1 VVAGFWVMMATRTTA
16 MITFET
22 TLGYCG
28 VRWSEAGITRVLL
41 PTRDGLSGPSHE
53 NDAAVPVFV
62 QRAIDG
68 MTAVLAGAADDLRDV
83 QLDDR
88 GIDDFR
94 RAVYAETRRTAP
106 GTTRSYGD
114 IARAIDRPDDA
125 RDVGVALSRNPFPI
139 IVPCHRV
146 VAANGALTGFSAPG
160 GLATK
165 RRMLELEGAPGYGQQ
180 VLFG

>member
-1 VVAGFWVMMATRTTA
+1 MMDILKTG

-22 TLGYCG
+22 ALGRCG

-41 PTRDGLSGPSHE
+41 PTRDGLPGPRYEDGAS
-53 NDAAVPVFV
+53 VPALVR
-62 QRAIDG
+62 RAIEG
-68 MTAVLAGAADDLRDV
+68 MAAVLAGSADDLRDIPI
-83 QLDDR
+83 DDR
-88 GIDDFR
+88 GMDAFR
-94 RAVYAETRRTAP
+94 RAVYGEARRTAP
-106 GTTRSYGD
+106 GTTRTYGE
-114 IARAIDRPDDA
+114 IARAIDRPDAA
-125 RDVGVALSRNPFPI
+125 RDVGVALSRNPYPI

-165 RRMLELEGAPGYGQQ
+165 RRMLELEGAPGFGQQ